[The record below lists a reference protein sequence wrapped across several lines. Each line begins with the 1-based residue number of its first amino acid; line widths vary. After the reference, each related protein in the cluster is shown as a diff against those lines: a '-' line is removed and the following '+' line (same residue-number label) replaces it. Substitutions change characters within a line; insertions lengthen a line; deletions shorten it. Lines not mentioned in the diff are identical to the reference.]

1 MTTIS
6 SQLSTFFTSR
16 LKYFSYIRYDKG
28 CGYLISDNLL
38 SKLPYSDFN
47 KGGWLYGKIMRSGEK
62 FDLDTFIKY
71 LKESV
76 DDMIC
81 GSYSRLRELTIPEN
95 KLSETRKA
103 YTTLREQASDEDV
116 KKAKE
121 RIYKYIDKNA
131 EKYEACLP
139 CFDIYSASKSTSS
152 RINFYAEY
160 LYESGTIDLKED
172 DSLSEEDQIKK
183 LRELLNLVYE
193 YKGDIV
199 FDALNDDLRLEVKEK
214 KFLPANNSVFSDVK
228 NTEIQDWLKA
238 NNGICKRTKFPAT
251 SSVYGGNFSEYYYYG
266 VILKVGN
273 IDFSTVVCTSRFNDF
288 GGWN

>member
-1 MTTIS
+1 MATIS

-16 LKYFSYIRYDKG
+16 LKYFSYIRFDKN

-38 SKLPYSDFN
+38 SKLPYSRFN
-47 KGGWLYGKIMRSGEK
+47 KDGWLYGKIMRSGEK

-76 DDMIC
+76 DDMIYS
-81 GSYSRLRELTIPEN
+81 SYSRLLDLTIPKD

-103 YTTLREQASDEDV
+103 YTSLREQASDEDV

-121 RIYKYIDKNA
+121 KIYKYIDKNA
-131 EKYEACLP
+131 EKYKECLP

-172 DSLSEEDQIKK
+172 DLGEEKTIEK
-183 LRELLNLVYE
+183 LKELLNLVYE
-193 YKGDIV
+193 YKGNAV
-199 FDALNDDLRLEVKEK
+199 FDALNKDLRLEVKEN
-214 KFLPANNSVFSDVK
+214 KFLCANNSVFSGAK
-228 NTEIQDWLKA
+228 NSEIQDWLKA
-238 NNGICKRTKFPAT
+238 NNGECKRTEFPAT

-266 VILKVGN
+266 IILKVGN
-273 IDFSTVVCTSRFNDF
+273 IDFATVICTSRFNDF